1 MSMPGPTSIELGCPG
16 CGTRLA
22 APADTPG
29 GLVGCPI
36 CGASVPV
43 PVVTGTAWVAPVEAP
58 RIDSGRKTARR
69 AGSNEILAIWGVVA
83 LVAVAIGAY
92 AIQLA
97 QTPIPVVV
105 QAAPPVAP
113 VAEAESPAPAVPA
126 PRPVRHPRAVEP
138 PATKPTET
146 VVEHILEPPA
156 PERKAVD
163 PVKGF
168 DSEAAF
174 DNPTHPGRPSRS
186 GLATFERPPHGF
198 ISPRDRP
205 NVPDPSFGPSG
216 RDRMRDDSP

>member
-1 MSMPGPTSIELGCPG
+1 MSMPGPTPIELGCPG

-22 APADTPG
+22 APAEAAG

-36 CGASVPV
+36 CGASVNV
-43 PVVTGTAWVAPVEAP
+43 PAVAGVAWVAPIEEP
-58 RIDSGRKTARR
+58 RIDAGRKATRR
-69 AGSNEILAIWGVVA
+69 AGSTETLAIWGVVG
-83 LVAVAIGAY
+83 LVAVALGAY

-105 QAAPPVAP
+105 QAAPPAPAP
-113 VAEAESPAPAVPA
+113 VAAAEPAAHA
-126 PRPVRHPRAVEP
+126 PRPSRRPQAVEP
-138 PATKPTET
+138 PATRAAEP
-146 VVEHILEPPA
+146 VVEHIVEPPA

-163 PVKGF
+163 PVTGF
-168 DSEAAF
+168 ETDAAF

-198 ISPRDRP
+198 VSPRARP

-216 RDRMRDDSP
+216 REQMRDNRP